1 MYICTPLPPKEYHS
15 MSLRGNKIGDEKK
28 RERERKKEKEERK
41 KGIVKLKG
49 LMIKNGKNK
58 GKNGGAD

>member
-1 MYICTPLPPKEYHS
+1 